1 MATRR
6 GGGRAARRAIRTAAP
21 EASAPFLER
30 KLLPVEVLDE
40 EALVR
45 IEDNAEIILSEIGIA
60 FQDFP
65 DALELWRSVGAE
77 IEGDLVKVPKG
88 NRRKSSWSR
97 DVANKK

>member
-45 IEDNAEIILSEIGIA
+45 IEDLSLIHI
-60 FQDFP
+60 
-65 DALELWRSVGAE
+65 
-77 IEGDLVKVPKG
+77 
-88 NRRKSSWSR
+88 
-97 DVANKK
+97 